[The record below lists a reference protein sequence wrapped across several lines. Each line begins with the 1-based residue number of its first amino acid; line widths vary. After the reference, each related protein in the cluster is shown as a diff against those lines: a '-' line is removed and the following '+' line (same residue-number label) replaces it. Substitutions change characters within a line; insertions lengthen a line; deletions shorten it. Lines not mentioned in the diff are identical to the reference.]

1 MLVRSRMTTRLHMVS
16 PETTIAD
23 ALTLARAERIR
34 HLPVMEGAKLVGLV
48 TDRDLRSAVPPAWS
62 DAEDY
67 RKSVSTK
74 QVSEVM
80 SKAVI
85 TATPM
90 TPVEEASKL
99 MYENR
104 IGCLPVTE
112 GDKLVGI
119 ITETDLLRSLVE
131 LFGANHPSARI
142 EIRMPNRA
150 GELARVVR
158 VIGIEHKVNIG
169 GLVVPPAESPDYAT
183 AIVQLQTPDPLPI
196 VEALKKLGYVVGW
209 PSIDPDTAEFVGT
222 SAGVAA
228 ATERVREAVPN

>member
-1 MLVRSRMTTRLHMVS
+1 MLVRSRMTASLHTVT
-16 PETTIAD
+16 PDTTIAD
-23 ALTLARAERIR
+23 ALTMARAERIR
-34 HLPVMEGAKLVGLV
+34 HLPVLEGTKLVGLV

-62 DAEDY
+62 DADDY

-74 QVSEVM
+74 KVREVM

-85 TATPM
+85 TAPPT

-104 IGCLPVTE
+104 IGCLPVME
-112 GDKLVGI
+112 NDKLVGI

-131 LFGANHPSARI
+131 LFGANQPAARI

-158 VIGIEHKVNIG
+158 VIGIEYKVNIG
-169 GLVVPPAESPDYAT
+169 GLVVPPPESLEYST

-196 VEALKKLGYVVGW
+196 VEALRKIGYEVGW
-209 PSIDPDTAEFVGT
+209 PSIEQSGTAEFVGT
-222 SAGVAA
+222 SEGVATA
-228 ATERVREAVPN
+228 AGLVEAVPN